1 MIKVAILQPY
11 YQTIGG
17 TEKNA
22 LKIAHELNR
31 HFGQALIITPGHGP
45 FTEMVEREQLALR
58 VITPPAIL
66 DLFGGQYFSFGIWSI
81 VRFLAG
87 FFCYNLRLAQVLRQ
101 EKVNLVIFNHVR
113 APVIMGLAPKLIDIP
128 TALYLRDDFPKG
140 LSRFEPLIRWWLVR
154 SADRIISVSQET
166 FEAFARNLP
175 AQLRREAYQKLTVVY
190 NWLPDIPIKL
200 TCNRGRDVHHPIR
213 IGTLANIVRRKGI
226 HHLVDMARLLRERSI
241 EFEIRV
247 AGAVYDEIYYANVKR
262 QIEALDL
269 SKIVRFCGFV
279 PTYEFLSELDIFVL
293 ASDREG
299 MPMAILEAMQVGI
312 PIVAFAAEGVKE
324 ALGNGEAGRVVPIGD
339 VNGLTNEVITL
350 VENANLRQQLA
361 ERARARS
368 RLFSRETQVKR
379 LIEVLTDVMHS

>member
-11 YQTIGG
+11 YQIIGG

-22 LKIAHELNR
+22 LKVGHELNR
-31 HFGQALIITPGHGP
+31 YFGQALIITPDHGP
-45 FTEMVEREQLALR
+45 FTEMVGREQLALR
-58 VITPPAIL
+58 LVTPPAIL
-66 DLFGGQYFSFGIWSI
+66 DLFGGQYFSFGIWSTL
-81 VRFLAG
+81 RFLLA
-87 FFCYNLRLAQVLRQ
+87 FVCYNLRLARILRQ
-101 EKVNLVIFNHVR
+101 EKVDLVILNHVR
-113 APVIMGLAPKLIDIP
+113 APAIMGLAPKLVRIP
-128 TALYLRDDFPKG
+128 TVLYLHDDFPKG
-140 LSRFEPLIRWWLVR
+140 ISKFEPLIRWWLVR

-175 AQLRREAYQKLTVVY
+175 AQLRHEAFRKCTVVY
-190 NWLPDIPIKL
+190 NWLPDVAITL
-200 TCNRGRDVHHPIR
+200 GCDRGRDVHQPIR
-213 IGTLANIVRRKGI
+213 VGTLANIVPRKGI
-226 HHLVDMARLLRERSI
+226 HQLVEMARLLREQGI
-241 EFEIRV
+241 NCEIWI
-247 AGAVYDEIYYANVKR
+247 AGAVYDEIYYANVKQ

-279 PTYEFLSELDIFVL
+279 PTYEFLSKLDIFVL

-299 MPMAILEAMQVGI
+299 MPMAILEAMQVGL

-324 ALGNGEAGRVVPIGD
+324 ALGNGEAGRVVSIGD
-339 VNGLTNEVITL
+339 IKGLTNEVITL
-350 VENANLRQQLA
+350 VENVNLRQQLA